1 MFKNICCQASKE
13 NQLVT
18 RQESCLVR
26 RIQNRCRQDPI
37 FGWAVVNFGFF
48 VSIFTNIS
56 NQLCVAWMT
65 TTCMKWVVF
74 LYEQF
79 QWKCECTVDR
89 VTMPSTRLIGRAP
102 KLPVKPVFWKT
113 VSRKSRL
120 ETTEQHSNWSRMQ
133 VFLTAPQNN
142 KILFGSRHF
151 QSKEAKQNT
160 LENRTGIR
168 EQEFESKVKPKH
180 KNVCASTKKSSQW
193 LCSGKTRSRNNFTRS
208 NILPPD
214 QHN

>member
-1 MFKNICCQASKE
+1 MFKNVCCQASKE

-79 QWKCECTVDR
+79 QWKCECTLDR
-89 VTMPSTRLIGRAP
+89 VTMPSTRPSPQTPCEAS
-102 KLPVKPVFWKT
+102 FFEKT

-142 KILFGSRHF
+142 KISFGSRHF
-151 QSKEAKQNT
+151 QSKEAK
-160 LENRTGIR
+160 
-168 EQEFESKVKPKH
+168 
-180 KNVCASTKKSSQW
+180 KK
-193 LCSGKTRSRNNFTRS
+193 T
-208 NILPPD
+208 
-214 QHN
+214 H